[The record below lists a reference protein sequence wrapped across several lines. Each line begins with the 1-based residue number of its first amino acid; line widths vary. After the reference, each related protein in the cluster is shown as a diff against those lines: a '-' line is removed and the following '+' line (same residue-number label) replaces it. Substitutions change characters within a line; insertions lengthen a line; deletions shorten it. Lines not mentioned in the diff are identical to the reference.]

1 VSRDLEWDGCF
12 NVRDLGGIPIVGGRS
27 TRWGAF
33 VRADSL
39 NKLTADGWAALIY
52 HGVRTVVDMRNPD
65 ERFADIAPRPSELTT
80 VHQPLDGIENR
91 DFWGQGKHG
100 RQFGTPLYYAS
111 HLQRL
116 PDRSAAVLRA
126 IAAAG
131 QGGIVFH
138 CVGGRDRTGQVTILL
153 LALAG
158 VSTDEIVADYEHS
171 DVRLVP
177 LWEGLGIPHQGH
189 LNERFLAERD
199 TSAAA
204 LITSVLD
211 TIDVEATLRRGGLT
225 DVELAALRARL
236 TGQ

>member
-12 NVRDLGGIPIVGGRS
+12 NVRDLGGIPIAGGHT
-27 TRWGAF
+27 TRWGAI

-39 NKLTADGWAALIY
+39 NKLTAEGWAELVDY
-52 HGVRTVVDMRNPD
+52 GVRTVVDMRNDD
-65 ERFADIAPRPSELTT
+65 ERFVDIAPRPSELTT
-80 VHQPLDGIENR
+80 IHQPLDGIENR

-111 HLQRL
+111 HLRRL

-126 IAAAG
+126 IAGARE
-131 QGGIVFH
+131 GGVVFH
-138 CVGGRDRTGQVTILL
+138 CVGGRDRTGQVAILL

-158 VSTDEIVADYEHS
+158 VSTDEIVADYAHS

-189 LNERFLAERD
+189 INERFLAERD
-199 TSAAA
+199 TDAAA
-204 LITSVLD
+204 LIASLLD
-211 TIDVEATLRRGGLT
+211 TIDVEATLRRGGVT
-225 DVELAALRARL
+225 DAELAVLRGRL